1 MPIETASATRR
12 CVRSILRVL
21 PVAALG
27 LLLSPLPGE
36 AQEGRSVE
44 WTETSRLE
52 LPGALGVMIRA
63 LPGVSGER
71 ETRHAIHQS
80 GRILVTTD
88 GSQATILDMEE
99 RRWTAV
105 NHDDGSYVSMSF
117 EESMSAMQEMMAVM
131 QEAQAGAQEAMREAE
146 MEREEA
152 MAEMRRAM
160 EEAQAQFTVRINAE
174 QTGRTTTVNGLR
186 AQQHF
191 LVTEIESTGV
201 EGVDGADEGT
211 VAFVVELWQSDEFP
225 DAEDLY
231 AEWAREMAQDPALQE
246 MAQEM
251 AESLE
256 PLTGEEGWEMLALW
270 NPGVAAGL
278 SQLAEAMESLEG
290 TTIRS
295 VTHVAFVPRGLSL
308 DRDELLAW
316 EPESMGDQIRGQAG
330 AAAQDAARD
339 AARSALRGATRGLLG
354 RRGGDEPEPEEEE
367 APMVRP
373 LMRLTQEKAD
383 IRVGP
388 VDRNSPVFRIP
399 DGYREIPLTGL
410 AGLEGGEELQDG
422 GG

>member
-1 MPIETASATRR
+1 MSTETVSPTRR
-12 CVRSILRVL
+12 QPHLLLRGL
-21 PVAALG
+21 PLIAVG
-27 LLLSPLPGE
+27 LLMAPLPGE
-36 AQEGRSVE
+36 AQQGRSVE

-52 LPGALGVMIRA
+52 LPGTLGVMIRA

-88 GSQATILDMEE
+88 GSHSTILDLEE

-105 NHDDGSYVSMSF
+105 DHDDESYVSLSF
-117 EESMSAMQEMMAVM
+117 EESAAAMQEMMAVM
-131 QEAQAGAQEAMREAE
+131 QEAQAGAQEALREAE
-146 MEREEA
+146 MDREEA

-174 QTGRTTTVNGLR
+174 RTGRTGTVNGLR
-186 AQQHF
+186 AEQHF

-201 EGVDGADEGT
+201 EGVEGADDGT

-225 DAEDLY
+225 DAEELY
-231 AEWAREMAQDPALQE
+231 AEWAREMAEDPALQA
-246 MAQEM
+246 MAQDM

-308 DRDELLAW
+308 NREELLAW
-316 EPESMGDQIRGQAG
+316 EPESMGDQLRGQAG
-330 AAAQDAARD
+330 AAAQEAARD

-354 RRGGDEPEPEEEE
+354 RGGGGDEPEPEEV
-367 APMVRP
+367 PVVRP

-388 VDRNSPVFRIP
+388 VDRSSPVFQVP
-399 DGYREIPLTGL
+399 EGFREIPLMGL
-410 AGLEGGEELQDG
+410 PGMEGPDG
-422 GG
+422 GR